1 MNNDFDTKEL
11 ISVEGIVENIVYQN
25 EQNGYCVLDLAIDE
39 AEFVTLAGIMPYA
52 SEGETVR
59 AMGKWEM
66 HPQYGRQFKVEYY
79 EKNLPATE
87 SSMLKYLSSRTVKG
101 IGPITARRIIE
112 KFGTDSFDVI
122 ENHPDW
128 LSEVPGISQN
138 KAIEISNDFRR
149 QFGMRNVV
157 TFFGDFTGP
166 ATAVKIYKH
175 YGSAAIDIIKRNPYQ
190 LCETIHG
197 IGFEKADRI
206 AKSIG
211 MPQNSPERIKAGIIH
226 TIKHNAISNGHVY
239 LPKDK
244 MLSVAAQ
251 LLDVSDTECSTACD
265 ELISEDKLKKVRLE
279 KKECIYLKSYYDAE
293 MTIAQRLDLLQKVCP
308 PIDLENAEHFILKIE
323 MENGIEYA
331 PMQKKSILCSMKNGV
346 MVLTG
351 GPGTGKTTIIKAL
364 IRIYESIGYS
374 VALAAPTGRAAKRM
388 SEATSREAK
397 TIHRLLEITFSDG
410 DEPRFSRDETNYLD
424 EDIFIIDEASM
435 IDTMLMAS
443 LSKAIK
449 PGSRLLLIGDSDQL
463 PSVGAGNVL
472 SDIIASETFE
482 TVKLREVFRQ
492 ASESL
497 IVTNAHSINSGEY
510 PYLESKDKDF
520 FFISRSNEKEV
531 AQTVASLYA
540 SRLPKTYGP
549 SILEGLQVI
558 SPSKKGMAG
567 TIALNTLLQGIMN
580 PQEKGKLEKR
590 VNALILRE
598 GDKVMQIKNNYDIY
612 WQKGNTEG
620 QGIFNGDIGRI
631 TKLNPSAETL
641 TVDFDG
647 RIATYDFTQLEELDH
662 AYAVTVHKA
671 QGSEYPTVIIPLFDY
686 TPRLLTRNLL
696 YTAITRAQQ
705 MVILVGRADIVAGMV
720 DNNRQTKRYTGLCH
734 ILRKFGALR

>member
-1 MNNDFDTKEL
+1 
-11 ISVEGIVENIVYQN
+11 
-25 EQNGYCVLDLAIDE
+25 
-39 AEFVTLAGIMPYA
+39 
-52 SEGETVR
+52 
-59 AMGKWEM
+59 
-66 HPQYGRQFKVEYY
+66 
-79 EKNLPATE
+79 
-87 SSMLKYLSSRTVKG
+87 
-101 IGPITARRIIE
+101 
-112 KFGTDSFDVI
+112 
-122 ENHPDW
+122 
-128 LSEVPGISQN
+128 
-138 KAIEISNDFRR
+138 
-149 QFGMRNVV
+149 
-157 TFFGDFTGP
+157 
-166 ATAVKIYKH
+166 
-175 YGSAAIDIIKRNPYQ
+175 
-190 LCETIHG
+190 
-197 IGFEKADRI
+197 
-206 AKSIG
+206 
-211 MPQNSPERIKAGIIH
+211 
-226 TIKHNAISNGHVY
+226 
-239 LPKDK
+239 
-244 MLSVAAQ
+244 
-251 LLDVSDTECSTACD
+251 
-265 ELISEDKLKKVRLE
+265 
-279 KKECIYLKSYYDAE
+279 

-443 LSKAIK
+443 LAKAIK

-520 FFISRSNEKEV
+520 FFISRNNEKEV

-567 TIALNTLLQGIMN
+567 TVALNTLLQGIMN
-580 PQEKGKLEKR
+580 PPGNGKLEKR

-620 QGIFNGDIGRI
+620 QGIFNGDIGKI
-631 TKLNPSAETL
+631 TRLNPSAETL

-734 ILRKFGALR
+734 ILKKFGALR